1 MQPVI
6 NEAKESREH
15 VRPNPYLLSIPD
27 INLCGGLKA
36 INPCSAHVL
45 RVRVVH
51 WMLIKSRTAMK
62 GRPNSKLGAFVASS
76 FQGFKGRFAADQ
88 LLPGGG
94 QISHTHTHPRG
105 FDISGVVDA
114 KECRCGAS
122 EQNFQAPLTWA
133 EIQNMD
139 HHISSRYGV

>member
-1 MQPVI
+1 MQTVI

-36 INPCSAHVL
+36 INPCVAHVL

-62 GRPNSKLGAFVASS
+62 
-76 FQGFKGRFAADQ
+76 GFKGRFAADQ

-139 HHISSRYGV
+139 HHISSHYGV